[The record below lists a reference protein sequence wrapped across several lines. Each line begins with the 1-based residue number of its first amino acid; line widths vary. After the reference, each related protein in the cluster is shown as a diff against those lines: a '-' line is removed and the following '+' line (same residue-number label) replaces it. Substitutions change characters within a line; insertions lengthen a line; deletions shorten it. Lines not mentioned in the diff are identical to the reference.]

1 MSAHIHRMVSLSH
14 PMHWVM
20 THLHWVLSHSL
31 HIHWMHWMVSHLPWI
46 KSSTITSI
54 SSSSLLMMSSL
65 MSHIYFMTILITT
78 SALHLSSIKL
88 PIVISWSIASRFSRV
103 RPPLSMHIH
112 FLKLSL
118 LIRVKF
124 KLISHHLWSVAV
136 TLALSSPLALS
147 VPLVA
152 RTAINDP
159 GIAIANRMFPWLS
172 FIGTIV
178 IARIIHLNLR
188 SPWYFILFCVELRT
202 HVVWL
207 YFDRHFIILG
217 NRKTCRL
224 LHDHLGVRKTLRSY
238 IFQSLRHEINMLI
251 QRKRD
256 LWILILVC

>member
-1 MSAHIHRMVSLSH
+1 MHPSSYMFCSRTHIFVLRSTTDVLSSIIWLKWLTITHTDLTVPLTSHTSSPLLRRWIKTNIIILHLIHLHRMSAHIHRMVSLSH

-65 MSHIYFMTILITT
+65 MSHIYIMTILITT
-78 SALHLSSIKL
+78 SVLHLSSIKL

-124 KLISHHLWSVAV
+124 KLVSHHLWSIAV
-136 TLALSSPLALS
+136 TLTLSSPLALS

-152 RTAINDP
+152 RTTINDP
-159 GIAIANRMFPWLS
+159 SIAIANRMFPWLS

-188 SPWYFILFCVELRT
+188 SP
-202 HVVWL
+202 
-207 YFDRHFIILG
+207 
-217 NRKTCRL
+217 
-224 LHDHLGVRKTLRSY
+224 
-238 IFQSLRHEINMLI
+238 
-251 QRKRD
+251 
-256 LWILILVC
+256 